1 MFKWFLNLLLVSL
14 FASTAAYAGGL
25 KILER
30 IYINGAWVDTEEGCF
45 IDNDGD
51 VYTYQQKPEVIL
63 EKKIGEI
70 DKEKQNSISEL
81 LSQAKKGKLS
91 EPEYEMADA
100 GITKYRGYLYKK
112 KAVVEVDLGQKGDV
126 AIRND
131 SPQAVE
137 LILLLDRACL
147 NPVRGRDRS
156 DD

>member
-1 MFKWFLNLLLVSL
+1 MFKLFLNLLLISL
-14 FASTAAYAGGL
+14 FASTAVYAGGL

-51 VYTYQQKPEVIL
+51 VYYYQQKPEFIL

-70 DKEKQNSISEL
+70 DKEKQKTISEL
-81 LSQAKKGKLS
+81 LSEARKGRLS

-100 GITKYRGYLYKK
+100 GITKYRGYLYEKQG
-112 KAVVEVDLGQKGDV
+112 VIDVDLGQKGDV

-131 SPQAVE
+131 SPAAVE
-137 LILLLDRACL
+137 LILLLDGACL
-147 NPVRGRDRS
+147 NNK
-156 DD
+156 